1 MPDRLSYAEINLAH
15 YAYNFRFLKK
25 LIGKKAGIM
34 AVVKAN
40 AYGHGAI
47 PIAKK
52 ALSLGASY
60 IGVVCLYEAKELRNA
75 AIKAPILIMNYSDA
89 ETASEAVKHDI
100 TLNVM
105 DEKVLKVVDKV
116 SRKLKK
122 RTKIHVKI
130 DTGMR
135 RGGIYPQEALKFIGR
150 IENYKN
156 VFLEGIFTH
165 FATSDEKDLAFT
177 HEQLSGFLN
186 LIKSLREKSINPPL
200 IHSANSGASLRLS
213 SGYFNLVRPG
223 IVVYGLAP
231 SLDFKLPFKLKPVM
245 TLKSKIVQ
253 IKLLQKG
260 DTVGYGRTFKAKRKM
275 LMGLLPIG
283 YGDGYPRALSNKF
296 YVLVRGKKAPLLGR
310 VSMDQTAV
318 DISRIK
324 NVKAGDE
331 AVLIGR
337 QGKET
342 ILADDIAKLC
352 STINYEIVVGIVP
365 RIPRIYLNT

>member
-1 MPDRLSYAEINLAH
+1 MPDRLSFAEINLAH
-15 YAYNFRFLKK
+15 YAYNFQSLQK
-25 LIGKKAGIM
+25 LTGRKAGIM

-52 ALSLGASY
+52 ALELGAKY
-60 IGVVCLYEAKELRNA
+60 IGVVCLYEAKELRQA
-75 AIKAPILIMNYSDA
+75 GIKAPILIMNYSDV
-89 ETASEAVKHDI
+89 ETAREAVKLDL

-105 DEKVLKVVDKV
+105 DEKILKAVDKA

-135 RGGIYPQEALKFIGR
+135 RGGIYPDETLKFMQK

-165 FATSDEKDLAFT
+165 FATSDETDLTFT
-177 HEQLSGFLN
+177 HEQLSEFLK
-186 LIKSLREKSINPPL
+186 LLKILKERKINPPL
-200 IHSANSGASLRLS
+200 IHTANSGASLRLP

-231 SLDFKLPFKLKPVM
+231 SLDFRLPFKLKPVM
-245 TLKSKIVQ
+245 TLKSIIVQ
-253 IKLLQKG
+253 IKQLKKG
-260 DTVGYGRTFKAKRKM
+260 DTVGYGRTFQVKRKM

-283 YGDGYPRALSNKF
+283 YGDGYPRTLSNKF
-296 YVLVRGKKAPLLGR
+296 YVLVKGKKAPIIGR
-310 VSMDQTAV
+310 ISMDQTAI
-318 DISRIK
+318 DLSRIK
-324 NVKAGDE
+324 NVKIGDE
-331 AVLIGR
+331 VVLIGQ

-342 ILADDIAKLC
+342 ILADDLAKIC
-352 STINYEIVVGIVP
+352 STINYEIVVGIAP

>member
-1 MPDRLSYAEINLAH
+1 MDRLSFAEINLANF
-15 YAYNFRFLKK
+15 AYNFRSLKK
-25 LIGKKAGIM
+25 LIGKSTSIM

-52 ALSLGASY
+52 ALQLGAKY
-60 IGVVCLYEAKELRNA
+60 IGVVCLYEAKELRQA
-75 AIKAPILIMNYSDA
+75 GIKAPILIMNYSDE
-89 ETASEAVKHDI
+89 ETAVEAAKHDI
-100 TLNVM
+100 TLNIM
-105 DEKVLKVVDKV
+105 DEKVLKAVDKA
-116 SRKLKK
+116 SRGMKK

-135 RGGIYPQEALKFIGR
+135 RGGIYPEEALKFIGR

-165 FATSDEKDLAFT
+165 FAASDEMDLTFT
-177 HEQLSGFLN
+177 HEQLASFNKLLKLLKDKN
-186 LIKSLREKSINPPL
+186 INPPL
-200 IHSANSGASLRLS
+200 IHTANSGASLRLS

-223 IVVYGLAP
+223 IIMYGLAP
-231 SLDFKLPFKLKPVM
+231 SRDFRMPVKLKPVM

-260 DTVGYGRTFKAKRKM
+260 DTVGYGRTFQAKRKM
-275 LMGLLPIG
+275 MMGLLPIG

-296 YVLVRGKKAPLLGR
+296 HILVKGKKASLLGR

-318 DISRIK
+318 DLSRIK
-324 NVKAGDE
+324 NVKVGDE
-331 AVLIGR
+331 VVLIGR

-342 ILADDIAKLC
+342 ILAGDIAKIC
-352 STINYEIVVGIVP
+352 STINYEIVVGIAP
-365 RIPRIYLNT
+365 RIPRVYVH